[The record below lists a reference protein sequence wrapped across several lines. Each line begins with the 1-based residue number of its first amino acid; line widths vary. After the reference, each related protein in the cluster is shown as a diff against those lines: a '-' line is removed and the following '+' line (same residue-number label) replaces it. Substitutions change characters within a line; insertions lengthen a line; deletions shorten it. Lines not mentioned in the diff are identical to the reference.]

1 MPITPGQQRHQAR
14 RDLVTAIVLPP
25 EDSSRTS
32 SELLDR
38 GRPARKR
45 AEGAQ
50 PSQMAWHRFSRFALI
65 AGETP
70 AGPGKSLD
78 ANQDLVILRV

>member
-1 MPITPGQQRHQAR
+1 MIWLLQLFSRQKIHQE
-14 RDLVTAIVLPP
+14 LQV
-25 EDSSRTS
+25 
-32 SELLDR
+32 ELLDR

-70 AGPGKSLD
+70 AGSGKSLD